1 LINVTVNGSSVEV
14 EEGSSVLDAVNVSGT
29 PLPQLCKDP
38 DMKPIGACRTCLVD
52 IEGTRGYPASCSTPC
67 SDGMVVSTSG
77 SELDDIRQTVIGLT
91 TGMVSNFEY
100 GSDTHKE
107 LSTVASTFG
116 IAENDFEPRQRE
128 PVDTS
133 NPVFNIAM
141 DSCILCGRCARAC
154 QQGHQFIG
162 AIDVVGT
169 ATDARIA
176 TFMDKPLID
185 SICTTCGQCLSVC
198 PTGAISTK
206 EVPEKI
212 VDYVKTTCPYCG
224 VGCGIVAGVG
234 EDGIIQEMLDDP
246 DNLSS
251 LGMLCVK
258 GRFGYTFVH
267 HEDRITSP
275 LIRRDGVLVEATWE
289 EALDHVAEKLT
300 EYRGD
305 SFGTLCS
312 AKATNEDGY
321 VQQKFARVVMKSN
334 HIDHCTRLCHSPS
347 VEAMLESLGSG
358 ATSNSYIDYEEAG
371 CLVIIGSDANSNHP
385 VAASRMR
392 RAVIEHGAKLIV
404 INPRRIDMCDFADLW
419 LRPRPGTDVALL
431 NGIANVILSEG
442 LEDISFIKDRTEGFD
457 DWKKVVEKYDPE
469 YVETVTGVSKTD
481 IIAAARMYASP
492 PFSGS
497 CLIWGM
503 GITQH
508 TMGTANA
515 HGLLNL
521 SFVSGQLGK
530 PGSGI
535 SPLRGQNNVQ
545 GCGDAGCIPNAFP
558 GYQSINEDT
567 VEKFS
572 AAWGGA
578 NLPAEPGLVVTDMV
592 PAIDEGRIKAMYVTG
607 ENPLLSEPDLAHAE
621 KSFRSLEFLVVQDIF
636 LHETAQIADVVLPA
650 CSFAEKDGSFTNSER
665 RVQRVRKV
673 LEPVGNSKADWAIF
687 CELAEKISSITGEDF
702 GSEFSY
708 DHPSEIW
715 DEFASLTP
723 LVAGINYQR
732 LEKGGIQWPC
742 PTNDHPGTRYLYE
755 KDFPRGNRAK
765 FVAFEQGKPADELPT
780 KRFPLILNTGRILY
794 HWHGGTMTR
803 RAHGLLARASVLQ
816 VAINP
821 DDCDSYGLISGDKVR
836 IKSRRGQM
844 EAEVLVSEKMNSG
857 EIFVPFVKLQE
868 QAANFL
874 TNAALDPDSR
884 IPEYKVC
891 AVRMEK
897 I

>member
-1 LINVTVNGSSVEV
+1 MINVTVNGSSVEV

-67 SDGMVVSTSG
+67 SEGMVVSTRG

-116 IAENDFEPRQRE
+116 IAESDFEPRQRE

-176 TFMDKPLID
+176 TFMDKPLIE

-275 LIRRDGVLVEATWE
+275 LIRRNGVLVEATWE

-404 INPRRIDMCDFADLW
+404 CLLYTSPSPR
-419 LRPRPGTDVALL
+419 
-431 NGIANVILSEG
+431 
-442 LEDISFIKDRTEGFD
+442 DRG
-457 DWKKVVEKYDPE
+457 
-469 YVETVTGVSKTD
+469 
-481 IIAAARMYASP
+481 
-492 PFSGS
+492 
-497 CLIWGM
+497 
-503 GITQH
+503 
-508 TMGTANA
+508 
-515 HGLLNL
+515 
-521 SFVSGQLGK
+521 
-530 PGSGI
+530 
-535 SPLRGQNNVQ
+535 
-545 GCGDAGCIPNAFP
+545 
-558 GYQSINEDT
+558 
-567 VEKFS
+567 
-572 AAWGGA
+572 
-578 NLPAEPGLVVTDMV
+578 
-592 PAIDEGRIKAMYVTG
+592 
-607 ENPLLSEPDLAHAE
+607 
-621 KSFRSLEFLVVQDIF
+621 
-636 LHETAQIADVVLPA
+636 
-650 CSFAEKDGSFTNSER
+650 
-665 RVQRVRKV
+665 
-673 LEPVGNSKADWAIF
+673 
-687 CELAEKISSITGEDF
+687 
-702 GSEFSY
+702 
-708 DHPSEIW
+708 
-715 DEFASLTP
+715 
-723 LVAGINYQR
+723 
-732 LEKGGIQWPC
+732 
-742 PTNDHPGTRYLYE
+742 
-755 KDFPRGNRAK
+755 
-765 FVAFEQGKPADELPT
+765 
-780 KRFPLILNTGRILY
+780 
-794 HWHGGTMTR
+794 
-803 RAHGLLARASVLQ
+803 
-816 VAINP
+816 
-821 DDCDSYGLISGDKVR
+821 
-836 IKSRRGQM
+836 
-844 EAEVLVSEKMNSG
+844 
-857 EIFVPFVKLQE
+857 
-868 QAANFL
+868 
-874 TNAALDPDSR
+874 
-884 IPEYKVC
+884 
-891 AVRMEK
+891 
-897 I
+897 